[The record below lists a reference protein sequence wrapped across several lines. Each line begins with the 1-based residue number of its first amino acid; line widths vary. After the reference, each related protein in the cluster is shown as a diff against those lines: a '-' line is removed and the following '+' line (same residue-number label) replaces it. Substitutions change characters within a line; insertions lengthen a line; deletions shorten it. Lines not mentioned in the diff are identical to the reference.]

1 MLFRSI
7 AKHVEGCRFFNCRH
21 LDEPGCSVKRA
32 VEEGLIRPERY
43 EFYAALA
50 RTAQSGPM

>member
-1 MLFRSI
+1 MPDI
-7 AKHVEGCRFFNCRH
+7 AEHVEGCRFFNCRH